1 MKLKAKFNNDEI
13 LLATILGA
21 IDKINLD
28 NALLNKDLNFKENVY
43 TVIEDFCVRF
53 GDIVNSSVVEFS
65 HTVPDIEDVPDHFIS
80 DSFISDEFDD
90 RPFLGVDLL

>member
-21 IDKINLD
+21 IDKINLE
-28 NALLNKDLNFKENVY
+28 NALENKDLNFKENVY
-43 TVIEDFCVRF
+43 TIIEDFCVRF

-65 HTVPDIEDVPDHFIS
+65 HSVPDVDDIEEVHS
-80 DSFISDEFDD
+80 HYNLSQ
-90 RPFLGVDLL
+90 LAQ